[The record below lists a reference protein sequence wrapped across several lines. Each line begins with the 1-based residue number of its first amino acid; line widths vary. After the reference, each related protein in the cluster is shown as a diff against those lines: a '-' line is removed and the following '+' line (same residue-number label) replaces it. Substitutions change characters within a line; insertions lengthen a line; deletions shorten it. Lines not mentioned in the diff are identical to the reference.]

1 MKIKDLIDNNGKGI
15 VFNKSLLEKPCSQY
29 VQIGGLSEK
38 IFVDYCQRNG
48 LQVIGM
54 GEFSY
59 RLLLYGR
66 HVKQL
71 KHERVIERNNF
82 RKLKVEH
89 FISMFSKEQLKF
101 LEEDC
106 MDVEYGLN
114 DKKTGLPDF
123 FVWDGSN
130 RFAFIEIKAGT
141 SLLSKKQRDVLKKLI
156 TLFPVYV
163 CHIAFDVTLRD
174 LEIENINFGFVSVNK
189 EFKFDMGGLVER
201 SLYHEAHIN

>member
-1 MKIKDLIDNNGKGI
+1 MRIKDLVGNNRKGI
-15 VFNKSLLEKPCSQY
+15 VFNRGLLEKPCSQY
-29 VQIGGLSEK
+29 IQIGGLSEK
-38 IFVDYCQRNG
+38 IFIDYCQKNG
-48 LQVIGM
+48 LHVIGM

-66 HVKQL
+66 HIKEL

-82 RKLKVEH
+82 KKMKVEH
-89 FISMFSKEQLKF
+89 FMSLFSKEQLKF
-101 LEEDC
+101 LEENC

-123 FVWDGSN
+123 FVWDDSN
-130 RFAFIEIKAGT
+130 RFAFIEIKAGSST
-141 SLLSKKQRDVLKKLI
+141 LSNKQRDVLKKLI

-163 CHIAFDVTLRD
+163 CHIAFDVILRD
-174 LEIENINFGFVSVNK
+174 LEIEHIDFGFVSVNE

-201 SLYHEAHIN
+201 SLYHEAHKN